1 MHCRIRQELHEVAPF
16 VQGLYL
22 LRQNAARTILPAALM
37 DDQLLKDRLH
47 VQRLLRRIEIGD
59 QTLQDAVQ
67 LLFQRAGRRRLRD
80 DLLKMCT
87 EFLIETRTRER
98 MLQRLRHRSVGVHHQ
113 IGKTALCGRRG
124 AHRLHRLIPAFFL
137 RSGKAI
143 YPTEPI
149 DPAVDPAADEPVCIT
164 AEEA

>member
-1 MHCRIRQELHEVAPF
+1 MHCRIRQELHEVAPL
-16 VQGLYL
+16 VECLHL

-47 VQRLLRRIEIGD
+47 VQRLFRRIEIGD
-59 QTLQDAVQ
+59 QTLKDAVQ

-80 DLLKMCT
+80 DLLKMCA

-98 MLQRLRHRSVGVHHQ
+98 MLQHLRCRSGMHPQ
-113 IGKTALCGRRG
+113 IGKTALCGRSG

-137 RSGKAI
+137 CIGKAI
-143 YPTEPI
+143 YPAEPI
-149 DPAVDPAADEPVCIT
+149 DPAVDPMADEPVRI
-164 AEEA
+164 AAKEA